1 MALPPKKKKNDPP
14 DPNPKKD
21 DPDYKEDVME
31 NKNRKNMPV
40 KSSVVT
46 TNEVHG
52 AMKAFAKKKGAMSK
66 KTAKRVAKRLKGMKA
81 GASK

>member
-1 MALPPKKKKNDPP
+1 MALPPKKKTA
-14 DPNPKKD
+14 
-21 DPDYKEDVME
+21 E
-31 NKNRKNMPV
+31 PV

-66 KTAKRVAKRLKGMKA
+66 KTAKRVATRLKGMKA
-81 GASK
+81 GGK